1 MRQFLEPLARS
12 HRWTLRNATA
22 PALKT
27 LIGVI
32 NRINAS
38 QFAIFILHFSFCNS
52 LFSFQFLV
60 FSPRVKSEE

>member
-1 MRQFLEPLARS
+1 LGAINRIAHGPICNFHFAKPLAKR
-12 HRWTLRNATA
+12 RRQAFPNGKD

-27 LIGVI
+27 QIGEI

-52 LFSFQFLV
+52 LS
-60 FSPRVKSEE
+60 